1 MDIILIL
8 NLNFSFHKLS
18 DKTSTSESNL
28 MLSLDQYNTFYE
40 LVNDKTQ
47 LNLSKELGQK
57 FRSAFLSLRS
67 LFIQDCANN
76 AANIEQLLRI
86 LPLNDQ
92 NNEKQKDLLEILS
105 EMVFKNRDTLT
116 IWKQI
121 YNKYLQQSM

>member
-1 MDIILIL
+1 
-8 NLNFSFHKLS
+8 
-18 DKTSTSESNL
+18 

-76 AANIEQLLRI
+76 AANIEQLFRI

-92 NNEKQKDLLEILS
+92 NNDKQKDLLEIMS
-105 EMVFKNRDTLT
+105 EMAFKNRDTLT